1 MKIRDI
7 AKLAGVSVSTVSRV
21 TNGYTNVPPETY
33 KKVMNVI
40 DEYGYVPNASARI
53 LTGKKNKTLGL
64 FIVEIKENH
73 TENIVLPST
82 WFTGILSAV
91 VNYASNLDYN
101 ILVTLITD
109 KKKLK
114 KAKDMFVNKT
124 ICGGIFIG
132 VETSVPEIDELD
144 KLGYKIALLEQKK
157 PENTE
162 RNNSIF
168 VNSDNM
174 AGAYEATKYLIQNGH
189 RKIIHL
195 AGNTKKAPTSDRING
210 YKKALKDFNIPYDK
224 NYLIKGDFQQTVS
237 YDKIKACIDS
247 KLDFTAIFAAN
258 DDMALGAIEAIKEK
272 GLKIPEDISII
283 GYDDTILAKLTNF
296 SSIKAHVE
304 DMAEILVNNLI
315 KIVEDDTRVSPT
327 FTVDSELVI
336 RDSIKKLN

>member
-1 MKIRDI
+1 MVSKRLMKR
-7 AKLAGVSVSTVSRV
+7 LAEKF
-21 TNGYTNVPPETY
+21 TNRCLIP
-33 KKVMNVI
+33 
-40 DEYGYVPNASARI
+40 
-53 LTGKKNKTLGL
+53 
-64 FIVEIKENH
+64 
-73 TENIVLPST
+73 T

-247 KLDFTAIFAAN
+247 KLDFTAFFAAN
-258 DDMALGAIEAIKEK
+258 DDMALGAVEAIKEK